1 VIFDRKVVLMADLDE
16 TEVGGALLTL
26 AGDDPRADVVEDE
39 PIIRAWILHQLIA
52 AAPVVESVLDQT

>member
-1 VIFDRKVVLMADLDE
+1 MADLNE
-16 TEVGGALLTL
+16 GQIGGALLTL
-26 AGDDPRADVVEDE
+26 AGNDPDADVVEDD

>member
-1 VIFDRKVVLMADLDE
+1 MS
-16 TEVGGALLTL
+16 VGLSEAQIGAELLTL
-26 AGDDPRADVVEDE
+26 AGDDPTADVVKDE